1 VSKKINNINEEKYNK
16 DDTNI
21 KILDKNNDNYFLKEN
36 IDTNNIIKE
45 NKDINNEEEIKN
57 NKIINTEENP
67 IKEEIKININNNSP
81 KINII
86 NNQPQIY
93 QPKKSIKRNLIKNK
107 KIKPSKINKNILK
120 KELIQNEYSPNEL
133 LTTKIK
139 ESNLGL
145 GITLTSSDND
155 MFKSNT
161 VKNMPSLMNDPK
173 LSTLS
178 ENELLKN
185 IILDTAKKNKK
196 S

>member
-1 VSKKINNINEEKYNK
+1 M
-16 DDTNI
+16 
-21 KILDKNNDNYFLKEN
+21 DKNNDNYFLKEN

-107 KIKPSKINKNILK
+107 K
-120 KELIQNEYSPNEL
+120 
-133 LTTKIK
+133 
-139 ESNLGL
+139 
-145 GITLTSSDND
+145 
-155 MFKSNT
+155 
-161 VKNMPSLMNDPK
+161 
-173 LSTLS
+173 
-178 ENELLKN
+178 
-185 IILDTAKKNKK
+185 
-196 S
+196 